1 MEKIWEPVLRD
12 LDGKRFDLRGP
23 QRSNAKRQTGKRKA
37 ADPIKEAAHRQAGHL
52 TTAAMVRVTLIADCA
67 V

>member
-1 MEKIWEPVLRD
+1 MEHVWKPVLCD
-12 LDGKRFDLRGP
+12 LDGKRLDLRGP
-23 QRSNAKRQTGKRKA
+23 QRPDPERQTSQRKA
-37 ADPIKEAAHRQAGHL
+37 ADPIKETAHRQVGHL